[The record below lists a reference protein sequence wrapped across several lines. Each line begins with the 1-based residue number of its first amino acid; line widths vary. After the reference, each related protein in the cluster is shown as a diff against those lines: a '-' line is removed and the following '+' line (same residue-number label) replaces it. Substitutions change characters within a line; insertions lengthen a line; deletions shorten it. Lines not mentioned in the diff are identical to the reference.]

1 MKGDFSRLTFKRAKH
16 TAGVLHQ
23 QGRVWLDADWNEE
36 VQTRLDLAERETVD
50 VVGRCGVPKPGTAF
64 AISANPAAPDDFFI
78 STGPGPRGRC
88 YVDGILCEL
97 YDPALAHM
105 SYLHQP
111 DYIDPP
117 ALTLPAQGDT
127 QAKNALVYVETWQ
140 RLITYLEDPD
150 IREIALNGPD
160 TATRLRTIV
169 QVKVREIAANVTD
182 CAAAMK
188 LVTDGDGTLTTLPPV
203 DDQPPDPCRIP
214 DPGTYTGRENH
225 LYRIEIHRA
234 GEVAGFAGNTSA
246 LGEAT
251 GTAGSSEVLTLLQS
265 ISINTNLGNLDVNRN
280 LGAGI
285 GIRPIRHLSGLHAT
299 FKWSK
304 NNAADAVQVL
314 SVSQDRLT
322 LTVQSLGRDLATAL
336 VDGNIVEICDD
347 RSELGHLPGHLT
359 TIAGNPDPDR
369 LTVTLADPLPNEFG
383 LPITDPSALS
393 PLSPPA
399 APANRHATLRR
410 WDGVGTCAA
419 AFDQQL
425 TPDMDLGDGV
435 HVQFGGTDLRSG
447 DYWQFVARSVDG
459 SVEKLTNAKPTG
471 IVRHR
476 CPLALVRWQRLR
488 RFEIAPLFAGSP
500 AFAIPS
506 DLAAAIEQ
514 YFEQAH
520 DLRTDA
526 ATLLEVAAAAGAT
539 PHELE
544 LLKLLAERQP
554 HVEELTFRVVEDC
567 RNPFLP
573 LTDENDV
580 DAAMHVVRVGRFDT
594 NENVTPLL
602 NDSLVTTDE
611 LANGI
616 GVWFDRPVE
625 PNAISRPTCYVE
637 LELPFP
643 SFSLTRALDAAG
655 LATNAGANFATA
667 GGPFAYQR
675 ITLAAKLAANGKE
688 LRWLPRGGRNEL
700 DLFAALAPPQDRGAL
715 ARLHLRGDVIWSHD
729 QEQLSLDGDAFG
741 FANPNDPQQTL
752 LRYPSGDGKRG
763 GDFELWFWLKA
774 TPQLGLY
781 VIDQKTQAIEF
792 YALDANGA
800 TAPTRSFTVANT
812 APVPAGVAVDATGK
826 IFVASGSAG
835 VVQFDPGA
843 TGSPTPRATG
853 AAPFKF
859 IASGLAVDPNGA
871 VYLVGNS
878 ISTGRSSVLVFP
890 NALGAVQR
898 SIDGAETGLVGSVG
912 VAVGADG
919 TTFVT
924 ANPQDGG
931 RVEVFAPNASG
942 NVGPTRSIVLP
953 VANVGGASVKYTA
966 NGVALDAAGN
976 LYVAAASQA
985 NTALPDAVFVFAPNQ
1000 ASPARTIRGVANTKL
1015 FGPFG
1020 IAVDT
1025 AGNVFVSNRNEAAI
1039 TVYGP
1044 GADGDVA
1051 PIRTVT
1057 GAAGVLTAPTALTI
1071 GL

>member
-1 MKGDFSRLTFKRAKH
+1 MKGDFSRLTFKRAKR

-64 AISANPAAPDDFFI
+64 ALSPNPAAPGDFFI
-78 STGPGPRGRC
+78 STGPGPLGRI
-88 YVDGILCEL
+88 YVHGVLCQL
-97 YDPALAHM
+97 YDPAITHT

-117 ALTLPAQGDT
+117 QIPLPAQGDT
-127 QAKNALVYVETWQ
+127 QARNALVYVETWQ

-150 IREIALNGPD
+150 IREKALNGPD

-169 QVKVREIAANVTD
+169 QVKVHEIDATVTD
-182 CAAAMK
+182 CAAAMR

-225 LYRIEIHRA
+225 LYRVEIHHA
-234 GEVAGFAGNTSA
+234 GNVAGFVSTSP
-246 LGEAT
+246 LSEAT
-251 GTAGSSEVLTLLQS
+251 GSSSNTAALTLLQS
-265 ISINTNLGNLDVNRN
+265 ISINRN
-280 LGAGI
+280 LGGPHMVA
-285 GIRPIRHLSGLHAT
+285 RHAT

-336 VDGNIVEICDD
+336 VDGNIVEVCDD

-369 LTVTLADPLPNEFG
+369 LTITLADPLPNAFA
-383 LPITDPSALS
+383 LPVTDPNALS
-393 PLSPPA
+393 PLSPPLTTE
-399 APANRHATLRR
+399 NRHTTLRR
-410 WDGVGTCAA
+410 WDGVGNAAA
-419 AFDQQL
+419 AFDQQN

-435 HVQFGGTDLRSG
+435 HVQFGGTDLRPG
-447 DYWQFVARSVDG
+447 DYWQFFARSVDG
-459 SVEKLTNAKPTG
+459 SVEKLTNAPPTG

-488 RFEIAPLFAGSP
+488 LVSLAALFHGSP
-500 AFAIPS
+500 AGAFPS
-506 DLAAAIEQ
+506 DLVDAIEKH
-514 YFEQAH
+514 FADAH
-520 DLRTDA
+520 ETKTDLRTLID
-526 ATLLEVAAAAGAT
+526 VARAAGAT
-539 PHELE
+539 TPELRALE
-544 LLKLLAERQP
+544 QVAARLLGP
-554 HVEELTFRVVEDC
+554 EELVFRVVQDC
-567 RNPFLP
+567 RSPFLP
-573 LTDENDV
+573 LTDEDDV
-580 DAAMHVVRVGRFDT
+580 DAAMHVVRVARFDG
-594 NENVTPLL
+594 NDRPVPLL
-602 NDSLVTTDE
+602 NDSLVQTTD
-611 LANGI
+611 LAKGI

-625 PNAISRPTCYVE
+625 PSSVSRPTCYVE

-643 SFSLTRALDAAG
+643 SFSFNASRAFETN
-655 LATNAGANFATA
+655 LATNVSTNLGAAGPAL
-667 GGPFAYQR
+667 AYQR
-675 ITLAAKLAANGKE
+675 ITLAAKLAANGNE
-688 LRWLPRGGRNEL
+688 LQWLPQGGQNEL
-700 DLFAALAPPQDRGAL
+700 DLFAALAPPQDRGML

-729 QEQLSLDGDAFG
+729 KEHLFLDGDAFG

-792 YALDANGA
+792 YPLDANGP
-800 TAPTRSFTVANT
+800 TAPSRSFAVGST
-812 APVPAGVAVDATGK
+812 APAPVGVAVDATGK
-826 IFVASGSAG
+826 IFVASGGTG
-835 VVQFDPGA
+835 VAQFDPGA
-843 TGSPTPRATG
+843 TGTPTPRAT
-853 AAPFKF
+853 AAPPFKF
-859 IASGLAVDPNGA
+859 VASGLAVDPNGV
-871 VYLVGNS
+871 VYLAGNS
-878 ISTGRSSVLVFP
+878 IATGRSSVLIFP

-898 SIDGAETGLVGSVG
+898 TIDGAAAALIGSVG
-912 VAVGADG
+912 VAVAADG

-931 RVEVFAPNASG
+931 RIQVFAPNASG
-942 NVGPTRSIVLP
+942 NVAPARSIVLP
-953 VANVGGASVKYTA
+953 NVNVGGAAVKYTA
-966 NGVALDAAGN
+966 NGIALDAAGN
-976 LYVAAASQA
+976 LYVAAASQI

-1000 ASPARTIRGVANTKL
+1000 ASPIRTIRGVANTKL

-1020 IAVDT
+1020 IAVDA
-1025 AGNVFVSNRNEAAI
+1025 AGNVYVSNRNGATI

-1057 GAAGVLTAPTALTI
+1057 GAAAVLTAPTALAI